1 MRSDYNIN
9 DAVVN
14 QPQISEWDY
23 TKNMAL
29 GLNPNELMKGSNKD
43 AWWVCDK
50 GHSYRMR
57 IKSRISHDYACPMC
71 AGRQAIVGETDLFTT
86 NPELKTEWDFDK
98 NTELDPYALMAN
110 SKKKVWWKCAQG
122 HSWETS
128 IQSRAIHST
137 SCPQCK
143 VTDIGKERVPL
154 SVTHPHLL
162 AEWDY
167 KKNTA
172 LGISPTSITYG
183 SAKKAWW
190 KCSKGHEWS
199 ALISNRARQH
209 RQCPYCTKQLPIV
222 GENDLLTTHPELAK
236 EWDFEK
242 NINIK
247 MTELFAGS
255 HKEVW
260 WKCLTCGHS
269 YLGRVDYRTVSTVGQ
284 YCPLCNNRVLVVG
297 KNDLATKCPELL
309 EEWMYDKNTELG
321 LDPTKILYGDRTHAW
336 WKCKT
341 CGGEWKTEIRARGY
355 VGAGCPYCNDD
366 RCLPGVSDLATV
378 HPDLLKEFDYEKNEF
393 SPTQIAS
400 KSDIKVW
407 WKCSYCG
414 KSWSTSAVSRA
425 YGLHTGCPQC
435 NMNMKSSFP
444 ERAVY
449 YYVHKYF
456 DDAIHSY
463 SIEQR
468 RELDIFVPSLNIAIE
483 YDGEAW
489 HGKAQQVQN
498 RNQVDEWKNEYC
510 LQHGIKLIRI
520 REPKCYALTIPC
532 VIYTVSNRDRTE
544 LSVVISKMLHE
555 HFNISNADVNVL
567 RDEPDI
573 VALSSNLLYEKSLY
587 SQYPEIAK
595 RWHPSKNG
603 ELTAEMVTTYSNTK
617 VWWQCDVCKNE
628 YQSPVYRQVTAQNP
642 CPFCYKMSYQPWN
655 KGLKGVVR
663 KTTNT
668 STRVR
673 RLAIPPQTR
682 SLPK

>member
-1 MRSDYNIN
+1 MKWDITDTIVRH
-9 DAVVN
+9 
-14 QPQISEWDY
+14 PQISEWDY
-23 TKNMAL
+23 NKNTPL
-29 GLNPNELMKGSNKD
+29 GLDPKSLMGGSSKT
-43 AWWVCDK
+43 AWWLCDK
-50 GHSYRMR
+50 GHSYDMC
-57 IKSRISHDYACPMC
+57 IKQKIRRNFGCPICSGKRVC
-71 AGRQAIVGETDLFTT
+71 AGENDLAT
-86 NPELKTEWDFDK
+86 
-98 NTELDPYALMAN
+98 
-110 SKKKVWWKCAQG
+110 
-122 HSWETS
+122 
-128 IQSRAIHST
+128 
-137 SCPQCK
+137 
-143 VTDIGKERVPL
+143 
-154 SVTHPHLL
+154 THPHLL
-162 AEWDY
+162 EEWDY
-167 KKNTA
+167 EKTTDVTPQQVKAGSNT
-172 LGISPTSITYG
+172 SV
-183 SAKKAWW
+183 WW
-190 KCSKGHEWS
+190 KCSKGHSWQTGVELRALRNYGCPYCVGKRAIIGETDLATTHPHLLTEWDYEKNNEIGLDPTQLTYGS
-199 ALISNRARQH
+199 TKKAWWVCKEGHSWQALISNRARQN
-209 RQCPYCTKQLPIV
+209 RQCPYCTRQKTIV
-222 GENDLLTTHPELAK
+222 GVNDLATTHPELAK

-242 NINIK
+242 NTDVT
-247 MTELFAGS
+247 MQDVFAGS

-260 WKCLTCGHS
+260 WKCVTCGHS

-284 YCPLCNNRVLVVG
+284 YCPLCNNRVMIPG

-309 EEWMYDKNTELG
+309 EEWMYDKNAELG
-321 LDPTKILYGDRTHAW
+321 LDPTKILYGDRTPAW

-355 VGAGCPYCNDD
+355 VGAGCPYCNDG

-378 HPDLLKEFDYEKNEF
+378 HPDLLKEFDYEKNAF

-468 RELDIFVPSLNIAIE
+468 RELDVFVPSLNIAIE

-510 LQHGIKLIRI
+510 LQQGIKLIRI
-520 REPKCYALTIPC
+520 REPKCYPLTTPC
-532 VIYTVSNRDRTE
+532 VMYTVSNRDRTE
-544 LSVVISKMLHE
+544 LSVVISKMLCE
-555 HFNISNADVNVL
+555 HFNIPNADVNVL
-567 RDEPDI
+567 RDEPNI

-587 SQYPEIAK
+587 NQYPEIAK

-603 ELTAEMVTTYSNTK
+603 ELTAEMVTAHSNAK

-628 YQSPVYRQVTAQNP
+628 YQSSVYQQVTVQNP

-663 KTTNT
+663 KSNPTF
-668 STRVR
+668 TRVR